1 MTKRKMKC
9 PVTDILSKVT
19 PFSIDKEDEIPK
31 KSKNNNQ
38 ESVPQSKVTL
48 FQIYA
53 MCKIESYS

>member
-1 MTKRKMKC
+1 MKC

>member
-1 MTKRKMKC
+1 MKC

-38 ESVPQSKVTL
+38 ESIPRVKVTL